1 MPSLPGQA
9 LQSFHL
15 TCASA
20 ALAMRQLPRRRRPH
34 PAVLSPS
41 PPQSTRAI
49 FSTGDARRRT
59 GSCSDHDRPALPPP
73 SRSVSRLCDYPPS
86 DKASDYPPSDK
97 ASNRAGASARDAAH
111 DSLLG
116 LGRRSLTPSWPPAT
130 LGLPAVA
137 LAALSHNRGPVL
149 VGGLIRSLTAKVM
162 AEIRFLLG
170 SPRSRGIDH
179 PAGDKASWT
188 VDRCD
193 HCCDCNPKHRCR
205 HRSHQCF
212 RCARHSGNHRD
223 RGCSGCGYQCGRSR
237 GSRCHGAGTSF
248 CGGRGHRRSYSRG
261 HCGCC
266 HCCCC
271 GRDRCCGIA
280 RYCRHAALLASRGH
294 LQGDRLFP
302 VRSVSSRSCTGLPP
316 GKAYPLSRW
325 SKSKPYFRR
334 ARS

>member
-59 GSCSDHDRPALPPP
+59 GSCSDHDRPTLPPP
-73 SRSVSRLCDYPPS
+73 SRSISRLCDYPAS
-86 DKASDYPPSDK
+86 DKASDYPASDK

-170 SPRSRGIDH
+170 SPRSRGIDQ
-179 PAGDKASWT
+179 GERT
-188 VDRCD
+188 V
-193 HCCDCNPKHRCR
+193 
-205 HRSHQCF
+205 
-212 RCARHSGNHRD
+212 
-223 RGCSGCGYQCGRSR
+223 RGLRPGAQLIRAIHMIAWRNLACGR
-237 GSRCHGAGTSF
+237 AA
-248 CGGRGHRRSYSRG
+248 YS
-261 HCGCC
+261 
-266 HCCCC
+266 
-271 GRDRCCGIA
+271 
-280 RYCRHAALLASRGH
+280 
-294 LQGDRLFP
+294 
-302 VRSVSSRSCTGLPP
+302 
-316 GKAYPLSRW
+316 
-325 SKSKPYFRR
+325 
-334 ARS
+334 ARSGRSPSCGLSARGVLPSTLRK

>member
-170 SPRSRGIDH
+170 SPRSRGIDFKSGRVAY
-179 PAGDKASWT
+179 AGRK
-188 VDRCD
+188 RCTSF
-193 HCCDCNPKHRCR
+193 HAIG
-205 HRSHQCF
+205 F
-212 RCARHSGNHRD
+212 
-223 RGCSGCGYQCGRSR
+223 CSGLGDGGIVVGVVVSR
-237 GSRCHGAGTSF
+237 RREPSNSF
-248 CGGRGHRRSYSRG
+248 LTLDERGE
-261 HCGCC
+261 
-266 HCCCC
+266 
-271 GRDRCCGIA
+271 
-280 RYCRHAALLASRGH
+280 
-294 LQGDRLFP
+294 
-302 VRSVSSRSCTGLPP
+302 
-316 GKAYPLSRW
+316 
-325 SKSKPYFRR
+325 R
-334 ARS
+334 AP

>member
-1 MPSLPGQA
+1 MPSPPGPA
-9 LQSFHL
+9 LQPFHL
-15 TCASA
+15 TRASA
-20 ALAMRQLPRRRRPH
+20 ALAIASCLAAAALNPPYSRRRRNN
-34 PAVLSPS
+34 SI
-41 PPQSTRAI
+41 RAI

-170 SPRSRGIDH
+170 SPRSRGID
-179 PAGDKASWT
+179 PTTLAA
-188 VDRCD
+188 
-193 HCCDCNPKHRCR
+193 
-205 HRSHQCF
+205 
-212 RCARHSGNHRD
+212 
-223 RGCSGCGYQCGRSR
+223 CS
-237 GSRCHGAGTSF
+237 
-248 CGGRGHRRSYSRG
+248 
-261 HCGCC
+261 
-266 HCCCC
+266 
-271 GRDRCCGIA
+271 
-280 RYCRHAALLASRGH
+280 
-294 LQGDRLFP
+294 
-302 VRSVSSRSCTGLPP
+302 SC
-316 GKAYPLSRW
+316 
-325 SKSKPYFRR
+325 
-334 ARS
+334 